1 MASLMEELIN
11 CLEKETKEFEGLLTL
26 SQKKTPVIVNNKIDE
41 LVKIT
46 EEEQIIVGRISG
58 LEMKRE
64 TVTKDIAE
72 VINKDVE
79 DLKLTTLIELMSN
92 QPGERKRLSDVH
104 DKLSGIVKQIRQVNE
119 NNAELLKHA
128 LEMVNFDLSIVTAM
142 RQAPETANYSRGA
155 MNTGSM
161 LGGSMGGFDA
171 KQ

>member
-1 MASLMEELIN
+1 MEELIN